1 MIIEH
6 RTYTV
11 VHGQMDDYLAR
22 YEQYGLP
29 VLRRHL
35 GRLQG
40 CYLSEIGP
48 LNQVLHVWIYDSLAE
63 RERRRAQLESDPE
76 WQAFKVTNRGTFT
89 HQEVRILRPAKFSP
103 DMP

>member
-11 VHGQMDDYLAR
+11 AHGQMDEYLAR
-22 YEQYGLP
+22 YECHGLP
-29 VLRRHL
+29 ILRRHL

-48 LNQVLHVWIYDSLAE
+48 LNQVLHVWIYDSLSD
-63 RERRRAQLESDPE
+63 RERRRAQLEADPE

-103 DMP
+103 DMS